1 MISEKNKGMLLKG
14 LHGLLILG
22 IVFLVGR
29 MAVGCSSLNFNL
41 PDRSVCT
48 TPWEKRATCHADHE
62 CEGDQLCARRGT
74 IEGRCTSID
83 CCDPWRNNGNH
94 AMGNDWCKK
103 DEPKET
109 QHHQKVSEELPH
121 P

>member
-62 CEGDQLCARRGT
+62 CEGDQMCARRGT
-74 IEGRCTSID
+74 IEGRCTLID
-83 CCDPWRNNGNH
+83 CCDPWRNNGKH
-94 AMGNDWCKK
+94 ATGNDWCKTK
-103 DEPKET
+103 PAEKGAEFKP
-109 QHHQKVSEELPH
+109 VSQ
-121 P
+121 